1 MGNVGMNDP
10 FWELSNHISPDT
22 ILLILDLV
30 EDWVVNEQHLIDGVM
45 FLTNNFGV
53 LMDEIFELITDIEGE
68 LDNLNNCLPEYKSNS
83 DSRSSIEWHKICSV
97 DVIKVKLEQIS
108 HKVLE
113 YDLNN
118 E

>member
-1 MGNVGMNDP
+1 MNDP

-30 EDWVVNEQHLIDGVM
+30 EDWVVNEKPDITLM
-45 FLTNNFGV
+45 ELRFLTNNFGV
-53 LMDEIFELITDIEGE
+53 GLMDEIFELITDIEGE
-68 LDNLNNCLPEYKSNS
+68 LDNGNNCLLSIITNS
-83 DSRSSIEWHKICSV
+83 DSRSSIDGVLCSV
-97 DVIKVKLEQIS
+97 YVLKEKLEQIS

-113 YDLNN
+113 YDLDN